1 MSKVAFTSLSLSKEV
16 LKSIEEMGFEMA
28 TAIQGE
34 AIPPI
39 LEGRDVIGQSGTGTG
54 KTIAFA
60 VPAVEKTD
68 TSLLAVQ
75 VLVLCPTR
83 ELCIQVAEQI
93 GKLGKHK
100 KNLHVLPIYGGQA
113 YDRQLFGLKRGAQI
127 VIGTPGRLID
137 HLERG
142 SLKLDQVKLVVLDEA
157 DEMLDMGFQEDLEKI
172 VGRMPPERQSILF
185 SATMQ
190 PGIKRLAQAFLK
202 NPLIIKSTPEN
213 LTMPAIEQAYM
224 EVQRYQKAEALS
236 RVLDFHRVKL
246 GIVFCNTRIGVDE
259 LVEHLQARGY
269 SAEGLHGEH
278 KQAMRDRIMAKFR
291 SGTTEILVATDVASR
306 GIDVKDVEMVV
317 NYDLPKD
324 EEDYV
329 HRIGRTGRAGKS
341 GLALSFASGKDI
353 FRLRNIERFSK
364 VKIARRSVPTLDQ
377 VEAAQHSV
385 VLDKVREVLT
395 AGGLD
400 RYHAMVDTLIEGEVS
415 ASDVAAALL
424 KLTLPEAQVREP
436 EAFNAGREGGGFDKR
451 DSRGGYESRGNFE
464 PRGAGKFGDRGP
476 RPGGERSGY
485 NDRPSRSE
493 NIEEDRPKRVWKD
506 KPASKDMAE
515 FEGSAHAKLFINV
528 GARQGVRPKD
538 ILGALAGETGIP
550 GKAFGTIDVKE
561 KHTIAE
567 VPEDSLDTIVAVF
580 KKVRIKG
587 VPVKARRAEF

>member
-16 LKSIEEMGFEMA
+16 LKSIEEMGFETA

-39 LEGRDVIGQSGTGTG
+39 VEGRDVIGQSGTGTG

-60 VPAVEKTD
+60 VPAVEKID
-68 TSLLAVQ
+68 TGSDAVQ

-100 KNLHVLPIYGGQA
+100 KNLRALPIYGGQA
-113 YDRQLFGLKRGAQI
+113 YDRQLFGLKRGAHI

-142 SLKLDQVKLVVLDEA
+142 SLKLDKVKLVVLDEA

-172 VGRMPPERQSILF
+172 VGRIPAERQTVLF

-202 NPLIIKSTPEN
+202 NPLMIKSTPEN
-213 LTMPAIEQAYM
+213 LTVPAIEQAYM

-291 SGTTEILVATDVASR
+291 NGTVEILVATDVASR

-329 HRIGRTGRAGKS
+329 HRIGRTGRAGKK

-364 VKIARRSVPTLDQ
+364 IKIARRPVPTLDQ
-377 VEAAQHSV
+377 VESAQHSV
-385 VLDKVREVLT
+385 VLDKVRETLA
-395 AGGLD
+395 AGGLE
-400 RYHAMVDTLIEGEVS
+400 RFHAMVDTLIEGEVT
-415 ASDVAAALL
+415 ASDVAAAML
-424 KLTLPEAQVREP
+424 KLTLPEAPAREP
-436 EAFNAGREGGGFDKR
+436 EAFNAGREGGGFDPR
-451 DSRGGYESRGNFE
+451 DRKGHDRDGRNE
-464 PRGAGKFGDRGP
+464 RGP
-476 RPGGERSGY
+476 RDRGGY
-485 NDRPSRSE
+485 NDRPSRSD
-493 NIEEDRPKRVWKD
+493 NVMEDRPKREWKD
-506 KPASKDMAE
+506 KPASKDMAG
-515 FEGSAHAKLFINV
+515 FEGASHAKLFINV
-528 GARQGVRPKD
+528 GKIQGVRPKD

-550 GKAFGTIDVKE
+550 GKAFGNIDVKD

-567 VPEDSLDTIVAVF
+567 VPEDSLETIVAVF